1 MRVRRKITPRQEK
14 ALAAL
19 LAEPTHA
26 AAAARAQVSEATLYR
41 WLKQPAFQAAYRE
54 LRRRAVDG
62 AVSHL
67 QQATAEAVETLRRGL
82 SCGQPVA
89 EVRAARIGTEQA
101 WIVGTFNLGAFV
113 ALFFSTQFADRNFAA
128 ERFLGFSHVIGGLAI
143 LGLFFIRR
151 GAGEPSAPFWPFFL
165 LLLVHSLFYVPTIS

>member
-89 EVRAARIGTEQA
+89 EVRAARIVIDQA
-101 WIVGTFNLGAFV
+101 ARWAELIDL
-113 ALFFSTQFADRNFAA
+113 A
-128 ERFLGFSHVIGGLAI
+128 ERLEELERQTGI
-143 LGLFFIRR
+143 
-151 GAGEPSAPFWPFFL
+151 APAD
-165 LLLVHSLFYVPTIS
+165 